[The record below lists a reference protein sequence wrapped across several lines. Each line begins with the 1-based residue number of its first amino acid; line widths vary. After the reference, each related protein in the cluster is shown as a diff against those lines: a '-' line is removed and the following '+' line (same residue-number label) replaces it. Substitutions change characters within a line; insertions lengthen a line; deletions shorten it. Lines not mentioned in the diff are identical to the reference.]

1 MNLFSTNIIR
11 LLFLILLTGF
21 PVPVAAAVAAV
32 AEVAEVEEAEAE
44 VEEAEEGSRGGS
56 RPMLRSL
63 RSGPPG
69 NPLIRFC
76 GKTPVPSCAG
86 THTAFCS
93 PEVEIA

>member
-21 PVPVAAAVAAV
+21 PVPAAAAVAAV
-32 AEVAEVEEAEAE
+32 AAEVEVEEA
-44 VEEAEEGSRGGS
+44 VEEGSRGGS

>member
-21 PVPVAAAVAAV
+21 PVPAAVAAV
-32 AEVAEVEEAEAE
+32 EAAEEAVEA